1 MLTPGG
7 RMTDPNVLRAA
18 DVSGVVV
25 DSPPAPD
32 GSTHPVTVASQRAG
46 QADLVLEGG
55 GVKGLGLVGAVLEL
69 AGAGYTFRRVAGASA
84 GAIVATLI
92 AALQARNRP
101 VSDLQEILATIDYRK
116 FRSGDGLIAQAGS
129 ALRLLE
135 HQGLYS
141 GDYLRSWLGDRLEE
155 IGVSKFG
162 DLAIT
167 DDRLPP
173 ESRYSL
179 VLMVSDITR
188 GISVRLPWQYSE
200 YGLAADDQLLVDA
213 VRASMSIP
221 FFFTPER
228 VHAGPAVVDGQPVPA
243 QTCTWVDGGLL
254 DNFPVDVF
262 AIDTDNP
269 VPGRWPT
276 IGVKLSARGP
286 RPLHDSDGVIE
297 EAKAILQTLVDNA
310 DRYYVSPADAQRT
323 IFVDH
328 GDVGTTDF
336 GITAPQQAMLLA
348 NGRAAAQAWLAA
360 RPAQPPAGP

>member
-1 MLTPGG
+1 
-7 RMTDPNVLRAA
+7 MTDPKVLRAA

-25 DSPPAPD
+25 DSAPAPD
-32 GSTHPVTVASQRAG
+32 GSTHPVTVASQQAG

-55 GVKGLGLVGAVLEL
+55 GVKGLGLVGAVLQL
-69 AGAGYTFRRVAGASA
+69 AETGYTFRRVAGASA

-92 AALQARNRP
+92 AALQAKGRP
-101 VSDLQEILATIDYRK
+101 VAQLQDILATIDYTK
-116 FRSGDGLIAQAGS
+116 FESGDNPLARAASG
-129 ALRLLE
+129 LRLVE
-135 HQGLYS
+135 HQGLYT
-141 GDYLRSWLGDRLEE
+141 GDYLRSWLGGRLEE
-155 IGVSKFG
+155 IGVSTFG

-173 ESRYSL
+173 ECRYSL

-188 GISVRLPWQYSE
+188 GRSVRLPWQYSE
-200 YGLAADDQLLVDA
+200 YGLPADDQSLVDA

-228 VHAGPAVVDGQPVPA
+228 VDAGPAVVDGQPVPA

-262 AIDTDNP
+262 AIDADNP

-286 RPLHDSDGVIE
+286 RPPLKSDGVVS
-297 EAKAILQTLVDNA
+297 EAKAILETLVDNA
-310 DRYYVSPADAQRT
+310 DRYYVSPTDAQRT

-328 GDVGTTDF
+328 GTVSTTDF
-336 GITAPQQAMLLA
+336 GITGPQQAMLLA
-348 NGRAAAQAWLAA
+348 NGRAAAQAFLQA
-360 RPAQPPAGP
+360 RPAQLPAGP

>member
-1 MLTPGG
+1 MA
-7 RMTDPNVLRAA
+7 DPKVLRAA

-25 DSPPAPD
+25 ESAPATD
-32 GSTHPVTVASQRAG
+32 GSTYSVTVASQVAG

-55 GVKGLGLVGAVLEL
+55 GVKGLGLVGATL
-69 AGAGYTFRRVAGASA
+69 ALAEAGYTFRRVAGASA

-92 AALQARNRP
+92 AALQARGRP
-101 VSDLQEILATIDYRK
+101 IAQLQEILGTIEYTK
-116 FRSGDGLIAQAGS
+116 FESGDSPLARAASG
-129 ALRLLE
+129 LRLLAHE
-135 HQGLYS
+135 GLYT
-141 GDYLRSWLGDRLEE
+141 GDYLRTWLGDQLRH
-155 IGVSKFG
+155 IGVSTFG

-173 ESRYSL
+173 ECRYSL

-188 GISVRLPWQYSE
+188 GRSVRLPWQYSE
-200 YGLAADDQLLVDA
+200 YGQAADEQSLVDA

-221 FFFTPER
+221 FFFTPVR
-228 VHAGPAVVDGQPVPA
+228 CDAGPAVVDGQPVPA

-262 AIDTDNP
+262 AIDADNP
-269 VPGRWPT
+269 SPGRWPT

-286 RPLHDSDGVIE
+286 RPPHKCDGVVS
-297 EAKAILQTLVDNA
+297 EAKAILETLVDNA

-328 GDVGTTDF
+328 GTVGTTDF
-336 GITAPQQAMLLA
+336 HISGPDQDMLLA

-360 RPAQPPAGP
+360 RPPQLPAGP